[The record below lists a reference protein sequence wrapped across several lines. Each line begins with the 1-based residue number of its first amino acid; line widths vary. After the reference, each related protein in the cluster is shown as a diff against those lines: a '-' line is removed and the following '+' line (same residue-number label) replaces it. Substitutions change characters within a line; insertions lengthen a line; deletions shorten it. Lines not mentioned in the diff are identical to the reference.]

1 MDYLLH
7 SSNILADSFAIFLRK
22 YIYLAYYMYISKHY
36 ASVSLSNRLFENC
49 TVFDQGYI

>member
-1 MDYLLH
+1 MDYLLY

-22 YIYLAYYMYISKHY
+22 YVYLAYYVDIFKHY

-49 TVFDQGYI
+49 TFFDQGYI